1 MAQKTNNLLDLMRP
15 EDKAKMIS
23 RYKERTAQKNIN
35 NKISSEMFLL
45 AKFGIM
51 YGWQAVMDVKNNL
64 ITGEEM
70 FALLEAGEKVLATK
84 AIEHGVTTSVAIG
97 SQFSKH
103 PQAEFNRGM
112 RGFTER
118 AKI

>member
-1 MAQKTNNLLDLMRP
+1 MPTSKNLLDLMRP
-15 EDKAKMIS
+15 DDRKKMLV

-35 NKISSEMFLL
+35 NKISSEMYLL
-45 AKFGIM
+45 AEFGQM
-51 YGWQAVMDVKNNL
+51 YGWEAIMSIKKDE

-70 FALLEAGEKVLATK
+70 FALLEAGRKVLANR

-103 PQAEFNRGM
+103 PNTVFDRGM
-112 RGFTER
+112 KEFKER